1 MRARLYLLASLLAIV
16 TVFTSSA
23 SAQQQRA
30 AVDEQALKKEVNA
43 FMDHYWELWSAGRI
57 DRLVAEIYHP
67 FGQLSNTGHASIEQM
82 KATFPATRKTLVD
95 GGYGHS
101 QMPVRNVCI
110 LSPTVA
116 VISGR
121 GMRYL
126 TDGKVMG
133 EFGWTYTLIKGTDG
147 WKMVSIY
154 SHDPKKALTCN

>member
-1 MRARLYLLASLLAIV
+1 MRTRIWLFMSLLATV
-16 TVFTSSA
+16 TGLTTPA
-23 SAQQQRA
+23 SAQQRP
-30 AVDEQALKKEVNA
+30 AVDEQTLRKEVNA

-57 DRLVAEIYHP
+57 DQLVAQIYHP
-67 FGQLSNTGHASIEQM
+67 FGQLSNAGHSSIEQL
-82 KATFPATRKTLVD
+82 KAGFPATRKALVD

-133 EFGWTYTLIKGTDG
+133 EFGWTYTLIKGADG
-147 WKMVSIY
+147 WKLVSIY
-154 SHDPKKALTCN
+154 SHDVNKALTCN